1 MKIELPSDQLNS
13 AKLSFTCR
21 RVDLLDARCL
31 IREPYQPEVGD
42 IVLATVE
49 QLGQHKRIEL
59 DNGRRATIEPGDLVI
74 LAYGNRY
81 APDQFEGV
89 VPYSLSSC
97 SMIAAGG
104 IAATEITRHRKMVEA
119 TKIRPV
125 GVLADEQGK
134 ALNLSD
140 YRLPDTSCDTPRLP
154 LFVSCGTSMNSGKT
168 HTACSL
174 IRGLTAM
181 GYSVGA
187 IKITGTGAG
196 GDLWRMWDSGAKHVL
211 DFTDAGMPST
221 YLASQEALL
230 EVAELLLDRI
240 ATDSD
245 VNVVVAEIA
254 DGVSH
259 PETGLLLQSSLIKSR
274 ASGVLFAAGDALGA
288 YSGYRWLRDQ
298 QLPIL
303 GICGTLALSPLAM
316 RELSALVPV
325 NPLTSEELTSPTRLQ
340 TILPESFVKAS
351 AIMQLPAH
359 AQISSP
365 VGDTDHGNEGNQAD
379 AFRA

>member
-1 MKIELPSDQLNS
+1 MKIELLKDQMNV
-13 AKLSFTCR
+13 AKVSFACR
-21 RVDLLDARCL
+21 RVDLSEAKYL

-42 IVLATVE
+42 VVLATIE

-59 DNGRRATIEPGDLVI
+59 DNGRRATIVPGDFVI

-89 VPYSLSSC
+89 VPYSLASC

-104 IAATEITRHRKMVEA
+104 IAATEINRHRKMAEA
-119 TKIRPV
+119 TKIQPV
-125 GVLADEQGK
+125 GVLANEQGK

-140 YRLPDTSCDTPRLP
+140 YRLPDISCEKPKVP

-174 IRGLTAM
+174 IKGLTAM
-181 GYSVGA
+181 GYNVGA

-196 GDLWRMWDSGAKHVL
+196 GDLWRMWDAGAKNVL

-221 YLASQEALL
+221 YLANQETLL
-230 EVAELLLDRI
+230 KIAELLLDSI
-240 ATDSD
+240 VADSGVD
-245 VNVVVAEIA
+245 VVVAEIA

-274 ASGVLFAAGDALGA
+274 ANGVFFAAVDALGA
-288 YSGYRWLRDQ
+288 YSGYRWLREQ

-316 RELSALVPV
+316 RELNALVPV
-325 NPLTSEELTSPTRLQ
+325 NPLTPEELTSPVRLQ
-340 TILPESFVKAS
+340 TILPDSFVKAPVM
-351 AIMQLPAH
+351 MQVPAH
-359 AQISSP
+359 AQISAP
-365 VGDTDHGNEGNQAD
+365 IGGADHGNESNKAD
-379 AFRA
+379 RFRA